1 MQPRPRRVGAAA
13 QRDERQEE
21 CPVAVLNFDIKTVSL
36 PSGEE
41 AKAVFLTGSID
52 ASTNQIFEGRLTDIL
67 SAGTRNCMLV
77 LTNVKYIN
85 STGLGTIV
93 KCVDTFR
100 EKGGDIKLVGVPTK
114 VIALFEMLGLLAL
127 FETHDT
133 IESAVAGFGKAKK
146 DKDKAQA
153 SVKFPLQFKH
163 PITGMG
169 LNVSQPGRFKDPRSG
184 DYFSVDQ
191 NGTIEFYEMSKVKI
205 VEVKLPCDLEF
216 ASSLTALAT
225 QLATHVKLPGNVT
238 ASIQRSIDET
248 SSLLHKYATGANE
261 TCNILLVA
269 DSEKLQIGI
278 VNHGNALNFK
288 SDDPSL
294 KSLEGTMDEVRHQSL
309 PTRGYL
315 LTMTKRAR

>member
-1 MQPRPRRVGAAA
+1 
-13 QRDERQEE
+13 
-21 CPVAVLNFDIKTVSL
+21 VAVLNFDIKTVSL

-52 ASTNQIFEGRLTDIL
+52 ASTNQTFEGRLTDIL

-133 IESAVAGFGKAKK
+133 IEAAVASFGKAKK
-146 DKDKAQA
+146 DKAA
-153 SVKFPLQFKH
+153 AAPTVKFPLQFKH
-163 PITGMG
+163 PVTGMG

-191 NGTIEFYEMSKVKI
+191 NGTIEFYEMSKVKM

-216 ASSLTALAT
+216 ASSLTSLAT
-225 QLATHVKLPGNVT
+225 SLATHVKLPSNVT
-238 ASIQRSIDET
+238 ASIQRSIDEA
-248 SSLLHKYATGANE
+248 SQLVHKYASGANE
-261 TCNILLVA
+261 TCNVLLVA
-269 DSEKLQIGI
+269 DTEKLQIGI
-278 VNHGNALNFK
+278 VNHGNALNVK
-288 SDDPSL
+288 QDDPAL
-294 KSLEGTMDEVRHQSL
+294 KALGQTMDEVKHQAL
-309 PTRGYL
+309 PTRGFL